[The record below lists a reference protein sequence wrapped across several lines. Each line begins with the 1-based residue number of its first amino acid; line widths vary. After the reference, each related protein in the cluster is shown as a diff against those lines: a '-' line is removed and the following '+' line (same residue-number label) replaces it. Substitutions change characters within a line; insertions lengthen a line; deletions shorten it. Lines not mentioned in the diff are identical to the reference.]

1 MADSIR
7 LSSLKRVTLL
17 LLEKIGD
24 GPPVPDSLHSRPG
37 HKLPRL
43 RGHPDLL
50 TLFDEERHADF
61 QAGFERG
68 GVGHASPGG
77 VAAHAG
83 LRLPDRQLHMRRQLP
98 ANGLPFYFLHW
109 LIK

>member
-43 RGHPDLL
+43 RAHPDLL

-68 GVGHASPGG
+68 GVFQPGPGG
-77 VAAHAG
+77 CAARPG
-83 LRLPDRQLHMRRQLP
+83 GSLGGPQLP
-98 ANGLPFYFLHW
+98 AAREARADRFAAR
-109 LIK
+109 